1 MRPRIRQLGQVAP
14 PMVVIGAQSSGRDVN
29 DVGVMMS
36 LRRFS
41 KTTKSSMLH
50 TSKRPID
57 QSLSNNKGTA
67 IPIRR
72 VIGHRAEN
80 FKFLKFLDYWKKLYF
95 IYKKFTIFNK
105 KNSFLSRFLAIS
117 VFLWWQY
124 RDAALLLKDFWCLF
138 SILLISFL
146 LSRSF

>member
-1 MRPRIRQLGQVAP
+1 MSKGIDKESIMRPRIRQLGQVAP
-14 PMVVIGAQSSGRDVN
+14 PTVVIGAQSSGRDVN

-67 IPIRR
+67 IPICR
-72 VIGHRAEN
+72 VVGYCARN
-80 FKFLKFLDYWKKLYF
+80 FKFLKFLDYAWNYILYIKNLVF
-95 IYKKFTIFNK
+95 VFNK
-105 KNSFLSRFLAIS
+105 KNFLLRVLAIS
-117 VFLWWQY
+117 VFLW
-124 RDAALLLKDFWCLF
+124 
-138 SILLISFL
+138 
-146 LSRSF
+146 